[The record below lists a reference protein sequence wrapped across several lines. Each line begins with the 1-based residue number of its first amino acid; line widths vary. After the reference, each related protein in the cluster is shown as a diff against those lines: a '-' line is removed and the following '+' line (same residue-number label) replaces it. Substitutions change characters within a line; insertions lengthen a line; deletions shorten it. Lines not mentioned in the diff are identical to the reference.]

1 MDAAVAFAA
10 ASVSAPVRRRQ
21 RLSQDVGG
29 YGVTSTQPGQ
39 DEVAISLSNI
49 TKRFPGVVAND
60 QISLTFRRGEV
71 HALLGENGAGKSTL
85 ISMMAGMLQ
94 PDEGEIEAGGRPVR
108 IASPRQALG
117 LGIGTV
123 YQHVLLIPSLTV
135 LENLML
141 GAPWWKPCNRSATL
155 RRFKELS
162 DLLSANVDPDDPVG
176 RLSLGQQQ
184 QVEIMRALWH
194 GELVLILDEPTSML
208 TPEGVRELGVVVRR
222 LRDHGIAI
230 VFITH
235 KLKEAYELADRIS
248 VLRRGRVV
256 GAFADAELRTMTEAQ
271 VIDGVVSMMFD
282 THEAASGIEEAL
294 VGKAATHK
302 ELAHTNRSGAPALTL
317 TGVTT
322 RGQRGEAALQDLDLK
337 VWHGEIVGIAGVD
350 GNGQKHLAEV
360 LAGQRPMTDGVMTL
374 DGEDIGAMN
383 VVERRRRGVRYIT
396 DERLGEGTVGDYPVS
411 TNMLVKEI
419 GSPPFWL
426 RGMTRWGRIRHYARD
441 KIAEYDVRTPSEQTP
456 IAKLSG
462 GNIQK
467 VILAR
472 EMAPDARV
480 IVFNKPT
487 YGLDLQN
494 TKRARDWIR
503 GGAGAASAA
512 IVVISNELDELLE
525 TCHRIAVIDRGSIPG
540 IVENRPGAAGEIGR
554 LMTGAA
560 AK

>member
-1 MDAAVAFAA
+1 MT
-10 ASVSAPVRRRQ
+10 SA
-21 RLSQDVGG
+21 
-29 YGVTSTQPGQ
+29 QPGH
-39 DEVAISLSNI
+39 DEIAISLSNI

-60 QISLTFRRGEV
+60 QISLSFRRGEV

-94 PDEGEIEAGGRPVR
+94 PDGGEIRAGGEVVH
-108 IASPRQALG
+108 IGSPREALD

-141 GAPWWKPCNRSATL
+141 GAPWWKRCNRAATL
-155 RRFKELS
+155 RRFRELS
-162 DLLSANVDPDDPVG
+162 DLLSTNVDPDDPVG

-208 TPEGVRELGVVVRR
+208 TPQGVRELGVVVGR

-235 KLKEAYELADRIS
+235 KLKEAYELADRMS
-248 VLRRGRVV
+248 VLRRGKVV
-256 GAFADAELRTMTEAQ
+256 GEFTNEELRGMTEKQ
-271 VIDGVVSMMFD
+271 VIDAVVSMMFD
-282 THEAASGIEEAL
+282 RDEAATGIEEAL
-294 VGKAATHK
+294 VGEATAGH
-302 ELAHTNRSGAPALTL
+302 EPTQVDRSGPPSLTL

-322 RGQRGEAALQDLDLK
+322 VGQRGEAALRDLSLE
-337 VWHGEIVGIAGVD
+337 VWPGEIVGIAGVD

-360 LAGQRPMTDGVMTL
+360 LAGQRAMVGGVMVL
-374 DGEDIGAMN
+374 DGEDISALN
-383 VVERRRRGVRYIT
+383 VAGRRRRGIRYIT
-396 DERLGEGTVGDYPVS
+396 DERLGEGTVGEYSVAV
-411 TNMLVKEI
+411 NMLVKEI

-426 RGMTRWGRIRHYARD
+426 QGVTRWGPIRRHGRE
-441 KIAEYDVRTPSEQTP
+441 KINEYDVRTPSEQTP

-472 EMAPDARV
+472 EMAPDARL

-503 GGAGAASAA
+503 SGAGAASAA
-512 IVVISNELDELLE
+512 IVLISNELDELTE
-525 TCHRIAVIDRGSIPG
+525 TCHRIAVIDRGHIPG
-540 IVENRPGAAGEIGR
+540 VVENRRGAEAEIGR

-560 AK
+560 H